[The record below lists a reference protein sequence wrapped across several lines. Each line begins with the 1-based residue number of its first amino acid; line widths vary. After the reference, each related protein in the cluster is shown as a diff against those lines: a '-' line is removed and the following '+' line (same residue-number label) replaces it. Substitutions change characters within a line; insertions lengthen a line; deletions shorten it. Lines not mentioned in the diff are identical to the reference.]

1 MFTSFFPRP
10 KWFFLSAVAW
20 IALAIGL
27 WYLGGRQLGA
37 TFGMPPA
44 SEDAGFVGIRMFWAP
59 HFLWFYLYFWSFVGA
74 FAAFWQLTHP
84 HPWWKWSILGTAL
97 IIFISF
103 IDVQVNVATNAW
115 RGPFFDMIQGAMAKT
130 NPITAKQYYEPMLAL
145 GILFMAAIMLAVVN
159 LFFVSHYVFRWRT
172 AMNDFYTAHWAQL
185 RTIEGAAQRVQE
197 DTMRFSTI
205 SEDLGVSLVKSVM
218 TLIAFLPVLYSLSK
232 SVPELPLIGTV
243 PHSLVVVALI
253 WSLIGT
259 VWLAAIGIKL
269 PGLNFRNQRVEAA
282 YRKELVYGED
292 DPARADPVTL
302 NELFGNVRKN
312 YFRMYFHYLYFNI
325 GRYFYVQLD
334 GLLVMVLL
342 GPAII
347 AGRVT
352 MGLWQQVSTAFGE
365 VSASFQY
372 LVTSWVTIIEL
383 ISIRKRLLAFEQ
395 IIHDKPLDAIEAE
408 PETAPV

>member
-27 WYLGGRQLGA
+27 WYLGGKGA
-37 TFGMPPA
+37 GALIGLPPRPEEA
-44 SEDAGFVGIRMFWAP
+44 PPIIGVQMFWSAP
-59 HFLWFYLYFWSFVGA
+59 FIWFYLYFWSFVAA
-74 FAAFWQLTHP
+74 FAAFWQLTNP
-84 HPWWKWSILGTAL
+84 HPWWRWSILGSSL

-103 IDVQVNVATNAW
+103 IDVQVSVATNNW
-115 RGPFFDMIQGAMAKT
+115 RGPFFDMVQGAMAKT
-130 NPITAKQYYEPMLAL
+130 NPITARQYYEPMLEL
-145 GILFMAAIMLAVVN
+145 GVLFMCNIMLAVAN

-172 AMNDFYTAHWAQL
+172 AMNDFYVSHWDRL

-205 SEDLGVSLVKSVM
+205 TEDLGVSLVRSVM
-218 TLIAFLPVLYSLSK
+218 TLLAFLPVLYVLSRHI
-232 SVPELPLIGTV
+232 PELPLIGAV

-259 VWLAAIGIKL
+259 VWLAAIGVKL
-269 PGLNFRNQRVEAA
+269 PGLNFKNQRVEAA

-292 DPARADPVTL
+292 HAERADPISL
-302 NELFGNVRKN
+302 AELFANVRKN

-325 GRYFYVQLD
+325 GRYFYLQLD
-334 GLLVMVLL
+334 SLLVMVIM

-347 AGRVT
+347 AGRIT
-352 MGLWQQVSTAFGE
+352 MGLWQQIMTAVGE
-365 VSASFQY
+365 VSASLQY

-383 ISIRKRLLAFEQ
+383 ISIRKRLLAFEAV
-395 IIHDKPLDAIEAE
+395 IYDKPLAAIEAE
-408 PETAPV
+408 PEAAV